1 MNRDSITLRL
11 LVTLPLVMLGGC
23 ATPKNCAVDP
33 WHMEQDRMNALVGAT
48 WDRPPAGS
56 SHPGQP
62 DPERMAAAETLLIHF
77 SRGTNTATRSAAA
90 AALLNLGTKPAWDR
104 ALEVAQTDP
113 DAGLRSGLW
122 VTLIGFL
129 YEPPSP
135 PAAITNA
142 PPHQTTPG
150 PGTIASVLTDPNI
163 RMVPSDCT
171 GLCIRR
177 GYRKLPAGVEIA
189 GLERAI
195 IAQYQKDDGA
205 WEIHCTDTNPLLPF
219 LHHSSIFTVTV
230 RQSIAEEIILC
241 CDSRNQTILE
251 AFRTFSASPDPAL
264 RAPAL
269 AVVEALS
276 ADRNRIPLLPQ
287 NSL

>member
-1 MNRDSITLRL
+1 MNRDSIPLRL
-11 LVTLPLVMLGGC
+11 LFVLPLVMLAGC
-23 ATPKNCAVDP
+23 ATPRDCAVDP
-33 WHMEQDRMNALVGAT
+33 WRMEQDRMNALVGAT
-48 WDRPPAGS
+48 WDKPPAGS
-56 SHPGQP
+56 PHPGQP
-62 DPERMAAAETLLIHF
+62 DPERLAAAETLLIHF
-77 SRGTNTATRSAAA
+77 SRGTNTATRAAAA

-113 DAGLRSGLW
+113 DAGLRSDLW

-129 YEPPSP
+129 HTP
-135 PAAITNA
+135 PAASTNA
-142 PPHQTTPG
+142 PPRQTTPG
-150 PGTIASVLTDPNI
+150 TGTISSILTDPNL
-163 RMVPSDCT
+163 RLQLSDCC
-171 GLCIRR
+171 GHQR
-177 GYRKLPAGVEIA
+177 GFRQLPDGVEKT

-205 WEIHCTDTNPLLPF
+205 WEIHVTDTNPLLPF
-219 LHHSSIFTVTV
+219 ISHSRIFTLTV
-230 RQSIAEEIILC
+230 RQNIAEEIIRC

-269 AVVEALS
+269 DVVEALS
-276 ADRNRIPLLPQ
+276 ADRNRIPLLPP